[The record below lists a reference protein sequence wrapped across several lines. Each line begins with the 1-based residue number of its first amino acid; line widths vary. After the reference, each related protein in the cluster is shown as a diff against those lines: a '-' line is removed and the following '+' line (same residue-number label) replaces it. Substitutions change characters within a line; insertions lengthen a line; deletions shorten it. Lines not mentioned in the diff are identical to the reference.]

1 MADTTDRNDR
11 HEEDAKDNP
20 NDLNRLTPRSVD
32 PEHRDSVGG
41 VDAEQSTSSDRGR
54 SIRREP
60 TVRESDGGDIAG
72 VAGGG
77 IDSGVSGL
85 GGDKD
90 RR

>member
-1 MADTTDRNDR
+1 MADTTDRNER
-11 HEEDAKDNP
+11 HDEAEDNP
-20 NDLNRLTPRSVD
+20 KDLNRLTPRSVD

-41 VDAEQSTSSDRGR
+41 ASTGQATSSDSGR
-54 SIRREP
+54 SIRPDPIVEE
-60 TVRESDGGDIAG
+60 TAGGDIAG

-77 IDSGVSGL
+77 IDSNVSGL